1 MAGNGFEGSSPHVR
15 GAPYRRS
22 SVCLPHGIIPACA
35 GSTCRVGFQPLP
47 IGDHPRM
54 CGEHRSDIDGMTE
67 AAGSSPHVRGAPL
80 SRLEAPRTAGIIP
93 ACAGSTGWQCRPG
106 DGAPGSS
113 PHVRGAQTPRCFES
127 REPGIIPACAGSTAR
142 AKSPVQ
148 PRRDHP
154 RMCGEHRPRFF
165 AWAVTVGSSPHVRGA
180 LSQETAW
187 LGSLGIIPACAGS
200 TKKRHTGLWPSW
212 DHPRMCGE
220 HWVFRFCLDG
230 EPGSSPHVRGALYV
244 NGSLMPILGIIPA
257 CAGSTDNGFHYS
269 TLPGDHPRMCGEHF
283 NAVRSATSPQ
293 GSSPHV
299 RGAPHHINHGA
310 TQLGIIPACAG
321 STWLCGTC
329 PDADRD
335 HPRMCGEHVLWSR
348 PATSAEGSSPHV
360 RGARRG
366 FQQSTD

>member
-1 MAGNGFEGSSPHVR
+1 MCGEHLFWQMAGNGFEGSSPHVR

-67 AAGSSPHVRGAPL
+67 AAGSSPHVRGAQTEVL
-80 SRLEAPRTAGIIP
+80 CLGGDGGIIP
-93 ACAGSTGWQCRPG
+93 ACAGSTVPG
-106 DGAPGSS
+106 N
-113 PHVRGAQTPRCFES
+113 RL
-127 REPGIIPACAGSTAR
+127 
-142 AKSPVQ
+142 
-148 PRRDHP
+148 
-154 RMCGEHRPRFF
+154 
-165 AWAVTVGSSPHVRGA
+165 VGVVG
-180 LSQETAW
+180 
-187 LGSLGIIPACAGS
+187 
-200 TKKRHTGLWPSW
+200 

>member
-1 MAGNGFEGSSPHVR
+1 
-15 GAPYRRS
+15 
-22 SVCLPHGIIPACA
+22 
-35 GSTCRVGFQPLP
+35 
-47 IGDHPRM
+47 
-54 CGEHRSDIDGMTE
+54 
-67 AAGSSPHVRGAPL
+67 
-80 SRLEAPRTAGIIP
+80 
-93 ACAGSTGWQCRPG
+93 
-106 DGAPGSS
+106 
-113 PHVRGAQTPRCFES
+113 
-127 REPGIIPACAGSTAR
+127 
-142 AKSPVQ
+142 
-148 PRRDHP
+148 
-154 RMCGEHRPRFF
+154 MCGEHRPRFF

-360 RGARRG
+360 RGARSHSMFTARQHGIIPACAGSTSAGLNHAGGTRDHPRMCGEHARRSLQHGQGKGSSPHVRG
-366 FQQSTD
+366 ALSGRIVFTDCWGIIPACAGSTQEDQPLETP